1 MVDQECIALAG
12 AGHRVERFEKFSDD
26 IVHFSGPRKALLPAQ
41 ALWSTSSAR
50 ALRHVVEAFKPDVVH
65 VHNLFPLLSP
75 SVMQV
80 CRRRQIPV
88 VATIHNYTLICSSGT
103 LFRSGAI
110 CRECVGR
117 HPLPAIR
124 HRCYQGSALAT
135 GLRATA
141 AVAHQHAW
149 RTVPSA
155 YIFISEAQQ
164 AEFASLGLPRDRC
177 FVKGNF
183 VVPGPPKQA
192 TEDSARIPRAHERR
206 EGTPTADGGLGFSMR
221 GTSTVPGCGW
231 CSRDLVG
238 STRSFVPGR
247 RRALPSSSSAYRPKT
262 SARRCSAGRERRSSL
277 QSGPRPSG

>member
-26 IVHFSGPRKALLPAQ
+26 IEHFSAARKVLLPAQ

-135 GLRATA
+135 TLRATA
-141 AVAHQHAW
+141 AVSHQHAW

-164 AEFASLGLPRDRC
+164 AEFVSLGLPRDRC

-183 VVPGPPKQA
+183 VVPGAPKQP
-192 TEDSARIPRAHERR
+192 TEDLLVFLGRMNE
-206 EGTPTADGGLGFSMR
+206 EKGLPLLMAAWDLY
-221 GTSTVPGCGW
+221 T
-231 CSRDLVG
+231 RDLD
-238 STRSFVPGR
+238 RPGLR
-247 RRALPSSSSAYRPKT
+247 LVLAGFW
-262 SARRCSAGRERRSSL
+262 SARRGASCLGTDAPFR
-277 QSGPRPSG
+277 